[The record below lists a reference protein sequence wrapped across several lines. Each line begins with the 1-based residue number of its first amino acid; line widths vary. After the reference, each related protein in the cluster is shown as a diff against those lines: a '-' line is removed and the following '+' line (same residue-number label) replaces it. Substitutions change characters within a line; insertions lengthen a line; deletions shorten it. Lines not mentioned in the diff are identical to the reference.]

1 MNALKNKVALVTGST
16 RGIGRAIAIRYA
28 KEGANVIVNGLKSV
42 DEAKRVVNEIKDQG
56 GSAIDV
62 MGDASTLK
70 GVSHI
75 IETALDTYHKIDIAV
90 CNVGQHE
97 VFSAFET
104 SLEDWERM
112 IKINLTSAFLTS
124 IKVAEVMKKQ
134 KFGKIIT
141 VSSKMGMVGA
151 GGSSAYCSAKAGVI
165 MLTRVL
171 GIELAKYGIQVNG
184 IAPGVTATQP
194 TFDVFEKDPEI
205 EKRMNKRIP
214 LNRIGNPQEIAAAA
228 LFLASEDSSYVNGTT
243 LLVDGGWVANSDYF

>member
-90 CNVGQHE
+90 CNV
-97 VFSAFET
+97 
-104 SLEDWERM
+104 
-112 IKINLTSAFLTS
+112 
-124 IKVAEVMKKQ
+124 
-134 KFGKIIT
+134 
-141 VSSKMGMVGA
+141 
-151 GGSSAYCSAKAGVI
+151 
-165 MLTRVL
+165 
-171 GIELAKYGIQVNG
+171 
-184 IAPGVTATQP
+184 
-194 TFDVFEKDPEI
+194 
-205 EKRMNKRIP
+205 
-214 LNRIGNPQEIAAAA
+214 
-228 LFLASEDSSYVNGTT
+228 
-243 LLVDGGWVANSDYF
+243 